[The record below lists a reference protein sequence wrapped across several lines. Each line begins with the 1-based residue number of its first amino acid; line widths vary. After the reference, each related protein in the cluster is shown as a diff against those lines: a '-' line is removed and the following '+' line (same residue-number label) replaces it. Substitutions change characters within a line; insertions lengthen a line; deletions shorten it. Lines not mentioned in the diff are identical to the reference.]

1 MFLDPLVG
9 FRLQTLALDLAL
21 DRVEHGVGESKAL
34 NISNTITDQ
43 LLFLHF
49 FF

>member
-21 DRVEHGVGESKAL
+21 DRVESRVGESKAL
-34 NISNTITDQ
+34 NISKTIMDQ
-43 LLFLHF
+43 LLFMHCF
-49 FF
+49 F